1 MTTSHPDIKVSLLRA
16 SHVAAQLVQDGL
28 RVEEIRIRGRAQP
41 AVQICPNRYIGT
53 LNGRR
58 YAWGNDIQGPFE
70 RYAALMDGVQVQWE
84 IRSNRLARFVTLPY
98 REALNDT

>member
-1 MTTSHPDIKVSLLRA
+1 MTTSHPDIKASLIRA

-41 AVQICPNRYIGT
+41 AVQIRPNPNTGA

-58 YAWGNDIQGPFE
+58 YAWGRDIQGPFE
-70 RYAALMDGVQVQWE
+70 RYAALLDGVQVQWE
-84 IRSNRLARFVTLPY
+84 IRRNQLVRFATLPF

>member
-1 MTTSHPDIKVSLLRA
+1 MTTPHPDIKVSLIRA

-41 AVQICPNRYIGT
+41 AVQIHPNRYTGS

-58 YAWGNDIQGPFE
+58 YAWGRDRQGSFE
-70 RYAALMDGVQVQWE
+70 RYAALLDGVQVQWE
-84 IRSNRLARFVTLPY
+84 IRRNQLSHFATLPY
-98 REALNDT
+98 KEALNDA